1 MANEFIAR
9 KGLIVL
15 ANGARIT
22 GSLGI
27 QGNTSAVGYEVSA
40 SRFSGS
46 FYGDGSQLTGITA
59 TGLDIDNFGND
70 LTGITVAGTDKLPI
84 SDAGTEGR
92 INVSQ
97 LSVPLAGT
105 GLEANSGTI
114 RIAAAAAG
122 NGLTGGA
129 GSALA
134 VGAGSGITVN
144 ADDIALNTGS
154 LHFEEGVRKE
164 ISSANTS
171 GASGINLTYNQTSG
185 VISGSLATS
194 SFTVNGT
201 SISLGG
207 TATITANTTNALT
220 LGSGLTGTSFNG
232 SSAVTTTIDTGSAH
246 FLSGSRAGLSVTDTA
261 GASGID
267 LTYNSGT
274 GVLSGTL
281 VNSAVTVTAGSGLS
295 GGGAVSLGSSTS
307 LSVNSGSMLPYY
319 SSSIFSRISGDILI
333 DQASGLAT
341 IQANS
346 VALGTDT
353 SGDYVQSI
361 TAGDGISSTGAS
373 SGESVAHTLSLNT
386 SSAHFITGSTKVLD
400 TKGVIS
406 SSAQFTSLTAPF
418 TGSFT
423 GSFAGDGSNL
433 TGIASTLAYSG
444 STTGNDTLNLKT
456 EALVFSGSN
465 GITAT
470 VTNNTVTFGAPAG
483 TVSQSSQ
490 VVASSVTGIG
500 NYAQLTGSNTFT
512 AVNTFSNTTNAT
524 AFNNGAVIIGGGLG
538 VAKDAYISGSLTV
551 TGLLTVTSMSTQY
564 VTSSQLNVSD
574 NRIVVNTNDLLRF
587 GGLSIIDSG
596 SSSPATASIYWD
608 SLNHKFIYENLSG
621 SSYNSA
627 MFIAGPR
634 NFGTLGNEVGL
645 TNFRVPVAH
654 GDDHIDSRIDS
665 SSIRVDFPSR
675 YTSIEA
681 GLYVTGSVTSSVG
694 FSGDGSNLTGIVT
707 TLYFTGSNDGSNTAS
722 TVNLKTQGLIVSAS
736 EGIDVSVSGQT
747 LTISGEDAT
756 TTNKGIASFNS
767 TNFTVS
773 SGAVTS
779 NNISINGTNV
789 TLGGT
794 RNITLAQITTQG
806 ATTTDQVTFDGGAII
821 HGVLHSSGSNTD
833 VDTGTEVVATFST
846 GSYDAA
852 FFDYVVKKTT
862 NYRAGTVTAVWEAGT
877 SNVEFTDVSTN
888 DLGSTAD
895 VVFSVD
901 TLAGNVRLKATAASD
916 NWIIKTSAR
925 LI

>member
-15 ANGARIT
+15 SNGVKVT
-22 GSLGI
+22 GSLDI
-27 QGNTSAVGYEVSA
+27 EGNIDALGFEVSA
-40 SRFSGS
+40 SKFTGS
-46 FYGDGSQLTGITA
+46 FFGDGSQLTGVSA
-59 TGLDIDNFGND
+59 TGLDIDIFGSD
-70 LTGITVAGTDKLPI
+70 LTGQTIVGTDKMIL
-84 SDAGTEGR
+84 SDGGTDGR

-97 LSVPLAGT
+97 LSTPLAGT

-134 VGAGSGITVN
+134 VGAGAGIIVN
-144 ADDIALNTGS
+144 ADDVELNTGS
-154 LHFEEGVRKE
+154 AHFVTGSRKT

-171 GASGINLTYNQTSG
+171 GASGINLTYNTATG
-185 VISGSLATS
+185 IISGSL
-194 SFTVNGT
+194 
-201 SISLGG
+201 
-207 TATITANTTNALT
+207 
-220 LGSGLTGTSFNG
+220 
-232 SSAVTTTIDTGSAH
+232 
-246 FLSGSRAGLSVTDTA
+246 
-261 GASGID
+261 
-267 LTYNSGT
+267 
-274 GVLSGTL
+274 
-281 VNSAVTVTAGSGLS
+281 VNSSVTVTAGNGLS

-319 SSSIFSRISGDILI
+319 SSSIFNRVNGDILI
-333 DQASGLAT
+333 DGESGLAT

-353 SGDYVQSI
+353 SGDYVSTI
-361 TAGDGISSTGAS
+361 TAGTGIVSSGGS
-373 SGESVAHTLSLNT
+373 SGEGTTHTLQLD
-386 SSAHFITGSTKVLD
+386 TGSATF
-400 TKGVIS
+400 TSGVVKALPGTVS

-444 STTGNDTLNLKT
+444 STSGTDTINLKT
-456 EALVFSGSN
+456 EALAFSGSN

-524 AFNNGAVIIGGGLG
+524 AFNNGAVVIGGGLG

-551 TGLLTVTSMSTQY
+551 TGLLTAVSMSTQY
-564 VTSSQLNVSD
+564 VTSSQIIIGD
-574 NRIVVNTNDLLRF
+574 NRIILNDDDLVRF
-587 GGLSIIDSG
+587 AGMSIVDSG
-596 SSSPATASIYWD
+596 SSAATASIYWD
-608 SLNHKFIYENLSG
+608 SLNHKFIYENISG
-621 SSYNSA
+621 EPYNSA
-627 MFIAGPR
+627 MFIAGPK
-634 NFGTLGNEVGL
+634 NTGALGDEVGL

-707 TLYFTGSNDGSNTAS
+707 TLYFTGSNGGSNTAS

-756 TTNKGIASFNS
+756 TTNKGIASFS
-767 TNFTVS
+767 TTNFDVT
-773 SGAVTS
+773 SGAVS
-779 NNISINGTNV
+779 SKNITINGTGV

-794 RNITLAQITTQG
+794 RNITLAEITTQG
-806 ATTTDQVTFDGGAII
+806 ATTTDQVTLNGGAII
-821 HGVLHSSGSNTD
+821 HGVRYSSGSNLD
-833 VDTGTEVVATFST
+833 VDTGTEVVSTFST
-846 GSYDAA
+846 ASYDAA
-852 FFDYVVKKTT
+852 FFDYVVKKDT
-862 NYRAGTVTAVWEAGT
+862 NYRAGTVMAVWDNT
-877 SNVEFTDVSTN
+877 DNVEFTDTSTN

-895 VVFSVD
+895 IVFSVD
-901 TLAGNVRLKATAASD
+901 ALAGNIRLKATAASD
-916 NWIIKTSAR
+916 NWIIKTAVRS
-925 LI
+925 I